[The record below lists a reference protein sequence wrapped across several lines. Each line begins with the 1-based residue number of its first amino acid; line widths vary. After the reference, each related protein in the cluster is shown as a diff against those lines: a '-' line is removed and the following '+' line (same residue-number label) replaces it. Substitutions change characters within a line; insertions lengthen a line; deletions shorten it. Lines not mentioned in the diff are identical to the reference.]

1 MKKSILF
8 LSVFY
13 LLLIFGCQQTAD
25 IEAEKAEI
33 LRILNEDDQEL
44 LDGVIK
50 VDSADTSTSI
60 NIMQGELRH
69 MKAADAAAKNNE
81 LLSRGKFVRIENLE
95 GPIIGVSPDGRMAW
109 AAVKTRFTIAYTDS
123 LGESK
128 EWQGTE
134 ARLEV
139 YEKKHGKWESMA
151 TAQTY

>member
-1 MKKSILF
+1 MKKSVLWLPVFCLF
-8 LSVFY
+8 
-13 LLLIFGCQQTAD
+13 LIFGCQQAAD

-33 LRILNEDDQEL
+33 ARILNEDDQEL
-44 LDGVIK
+44 LDGVIR
-50 VDSADTSTSI
+50 VDSADTSASI
-60 NIMQGELRH
+60 NIMGGELRYLT
-69 MKAADAAAKNNE
+69 AAETAEKNNE

-95 GPIIGVSPDGRMAW
+95 GPVIGVSADGRMAW

-123 LGESK
+123 AGETK

-139 YEKKHGKWESMA
+139 YEKKAGKWQSVA